1 MTGHFDGSKLNEM
14 TIFQKM
20 TLKIHCILSTNFH
33 TPSYFGQSLK
43 VNGLRTESRPSLN
56 CQIELITNLSFVT
69 KYRLLSA
76 QERIL
81 PGCEGQF

>member
-56 CQIELITNLSFVT
+56 CPIELIKNQNLTIFQFKVHG
-69 KYRLLSA
+69 LPSA
-76 QERIL
+76 
-81 PGCEGQF
+81 